1 MLFYTPMYANYKMNI
16 ETNMFKKCIRV
27 FDSIFFK
34 CFIFCQIL
42 LLPNDNYAQTTKE
55 SIEILKTNINQ
66 PKTDDEQII
75 LLRKISDFYLS
86 INIDSAKLYGSR
98 AINLCLKLKKD
109 SLLPSL
115 YLSQG
120 ANFVWSWNMEA
131 ADSYLKKGESYA
143 LQFNDLNNLF
153 YIYSTL
159 SNMYVLNHIWDE
171 AWIYA
176 QKSKEISDKIVVDSF
191 ETVAIA
197 FGAFADVYTGVGDYK
212 KADEYFLKA
221 NKALS
226 EQRNIYER
234 YTNYLEYAKM
244 LVSFEH
250 FDSAKIYLKQ
260 SLDYFVDLDETI
272 QIADVLE
279 TYGEYFNA
287 TNDID
292 SALIY
297 YSKAEKIFDKDSLVR
312 DLKRLKLRIGQ
323 CFFKQK
329 NYEASKKNALESY
342 YFFKSE
348 NNNFL
353 LLDCLSLLHNLE
365 MIENPLS
372 TNGFYFSEFIDV
384 NNKLTDQGIL
394 FRTREL
400 ITQYELQQKEKE
412 NQKLKIKYQYQ
423 QDRFWLITIS
433 SILILITGVILFIL
447 YRKNKAAYQKVAQ
460 LQQITEERN
469 VTLSQTI
476 TIKERLMSMLAHDVR
491 SPVTSL
497 ENMLILSRDK
507 LITTAEFA
515 QLSDLLLVETT
526 HLKGMLD
533 NTLLWAN
540 QQTSSIKIQK
550 KAIAVFPLIQSII
563 EIYKPGIL
571 LKKLNL
577 QNAIPKG
584 TIINTDPDVFHIIF
598 RNILSNAIKFTPPEK
613 NIIISC
619 ISSHSKIIIQVM
631 DEGVGMDEQVI
642 EKTNAGTFY
651 TTRGTENEK
660 GSGLGLSFIKELVK
674 KSGDTFNIIST
685 PSKGTTVSI
694 GFIDE

>member
-1 MLFYTPMYANYKMNI
+1 MFVKRRKINRRIHYELML
-16 ETNMFKKCIRV
+16 
-27 FDSIFFK
+27 IFWSFL
-34 CFIFCQIL
+34 CPIL
-42 LLPNDNYAQTTKE
+42 LLAQTTKE
-55 SIEILKTNINQ
+55 SIEILKTQINQ
-66 PKTDDEQII
+66 TKSVDENQIE
-75 LLRKISDFYLS
+75 LLRQISDYYLS
-86 INIDSAKLYGSR
+86 INIDSAKLYGSK
-98 AINLCLKLKKD
+98 AINLCIKLKKD

-120 ANFVWSWNMEA
+120 ANFLWSWNIEA
-131 ADSYLKKGESYA
+131 ADSYLKKGESFA
-143 LQFNDLNNLF
+143 IKFNDLNSLF

-171 AWIYA
+171 AWVYA
-176 QKSKEISDKIVVDSF
+176 QKSKEVSEKIEQDSM
-191 ETVAIA
+191 ETIA
-197 FGAFADVYTGVGDYK
+197 FAYAAFADVYRGVRDYK

-221 NKALS
+221 NNAFSDERNLY
-226 EQRNIYER
+226 QRYINS
-234 YTNYLEYAKM
+234 LEYAKM
-244 LVSFEH
+244 LVEFEH
-250 FDSAKIYLKQ
+250 FDSAKLYLQ
-260 SLDYFVDLDETI
+260 QALDYFINLDETI
-272 QIADVLE
+272 QIADVYE
-279 TYGEYFNA
+279 TYGKYFNA
-287 TNDID
+287 TNQID
-292 SALIY
+292 SALSYYDSAKIIY
-297 YSKAEKIFDKDSLVR
+297 AKDSLVK
-312 DLKRLKLRIGQ
+312 DLNRLRLRMGQ

-329 NYEASKKNALESY
+329 KYEAAKANALESY

-353 LLDCLSLLHNLE
+353 LLDCLELLHNIE
-365 MIENPLS
+365 MKENPTS
-372 TNGFYFSEFIDV
+372 TNGQYFSEYIEV
-384 NNKLTDQGIL
+384 NSKVTDQGRL

-400 ITQYELQQKEKE
+400 ITQYELAQKEKE

-433 SILILITGVILFIL
+433 SILILITGVILFVL
-447 YRKNKAAYQKVAQ
+447 YRKNKTAYQQVAH
-460 LQQITEERN
+460 LQQITEEKN
-469 VTLSQTI
+469 VSLSQTI

-507 LITTAEFA
+507 LITTEEFA

-598 RNILSNAIKFTPPEK
+598 RNILSNAIKFTPSEK
-613 NIIISC
+613 SIIISC
-619 ISSHSKIIIQVM
+619 INSGSKITIQVM
-631 DEGVGMDEQVI
+631 DEGVGMDEQVL
-642 EKTNAGTFY
+642 EKINSGTIY

-660 GSGLGLSFIKELVK
+660 GSGLGISFIKELVK
-674 KSGDTFNIIST
+674 KSGDTFEVIST
-685 PSKGTTVSI
+685 PTKGTTVSI
-694 GFIDE
+694 CFLDN